1 MRQLTITL
9 IDNSISQEYEVT
21 TSLDH
26 LRYLDGAFVV
36 TPELTFQTSVV
47 TLASTNL
54 HSEAVRVLV
63 EIKTS
68 LCISFSDFAKLII
81 YKHLTTP
88 FDHTLFGDVK
98 TSILQTSS
106 NNDALTDTMIYDT
119 LIGAGNYSFEFTLS

>member
-1 MRQLTITL
+1 MRQLTIKL

-54 HSEAVRVLV
+54 HSEAVGALV
-63 EIKTS
+63 EVKTS
-68 LCISFSDFAKLII
+68 LGISFADFAKLII
-81 YKHLTTP
+81 NKSLTIP
-88 FDHTLFGDVK
+88 FNKSVYDTKL
-98 TSILQTSS
+98 TILS
-106 NNDALTDTMIYDT
+106 LTDEKQYVSEDT
-119 LIGAGNYSFEFTLS
+119 ILEQLSSGDHVFRLTVN

>member
-1 MRQLTITL
+1 MRQLTIKL

-54 HSEAVRVLV
+54 HSEAVGALV
-63 EIKTS
+63 EVKAS
-68 LCISFSDFAKLII
+68 LCISFADFAKLII
-81 YKHLTTP
+81 NKSLTTTLNRSL
-88 FDHTLFGDVK
+88 FDDVK

-106 NNDALTDTMIYDT
+106 SDDVLTDNMIYDT